1 MSKNQIDLTELAKV
15 VADLSI
21 ELKVLETKVERL
33 CEFRD
38 TVGHVPIYEN
48 GGKQ

>member
-1 MSKNQIDLTELAKV
+1 MNKTQVNLTELASV
-15 VADLSI
+15 VADLAI